1 VTPSIFSWSIGMFV
15 KVLDGVRAIEA
26 QAASEAQ
33 ALAEA
38 EPIRLQKRQELWWQD
53 ALKTT

>member
-1 VTPSIFSWSIGMFV
+1 MTPSIFSWSIGMFV